1 VKIKFMDKYHA
12 ESTRRNRTPILEVL
26 KKEIEGSKKL
36 LEIGSGTGQHAV
48 YFSKK
53 LPQILWQTS
62 DRSINHESINYWI
75 KRYNLKNLLLPL
87 DIEIGVNEKNINDI
101 FDCVFSS
108 NTSHIMSL
116 ENVKRL
122 FALVGKVLNKN
133 GKFFLYGPFKINLEF
148 TTKSNED
155 FHQKLKAENKLM
167 GLRDIEELDNYAI
180 ENNMQN
186 HAFYEM
192 PANNYLSIWKK
203 LPV

>member
-1 VKIKFMDKYHA
+1 MDKYHA
-12 ESTRRNRTPILEVL
+12 ESTRRNRNPILEVL

-53 LPQILWQTS
+53 MPQILWQTS

-75 KRYNLKNLLLPL
+75 KRYSLKNLLLPL

-101 FDCVFSS
+101 FDCVFSP

-122 FALVGKVLNKN
+122 FALAGKVLNKN

>member
-1 VKIKFMDKYHA
+1 MDKYHA

-62 DRSINHESINYWI
+62 DRSMNHESINYWI

-122 FALVGKVLNKN
+122 FALVGKILNKN

-155 FHQKLKAENKLM
+155 FHEKLKAENKLM
-167 GLRDIEELDNYAI
+167 GLRDIEELDKYAI

>member
-1 VKIKFMDKYHA
+1 MDKYHA
-12 ESTRRNRTPILEVL
+12 ESTRRNRNPILGIL

-155 FHQKLKAENKLM
+155 FHEKLKAENKLM
-167 GLRDIEELDNYAI
+167 GLRDIEELDNFAT

>member
-1 VKIKFMDKYHA
+1 MDKYHA

-75 KRYNLKNLLLPL
+75 KKYNLKNLLLPL

-122 FALVGKVLNKN
+122 FELVGKVLNKN

-148 TTKSNED
+148 TTRSNED

-167 GLRDIEELDNYAI
+167 GLRDIEELDKYAI

-203 LPV
+203 LHV

>member
-1 VKIKFMDKYHA
+1 MDKYHA
-12 ESTRRNRTPILEVL
+12 ESTIRNRTPILEIL

-62 DRSINHESINYWI
+62 DRSINHESIIYWI
-75 KRYNLKNLLLPL
+75 KRYNLKNLLPPL
-87 DIEIGVNEKNINDI
+87 DLEIGLNEKNINDI

-155 FHQKLKAENKLM
+155 FHEKLKAENKLM
-167 GLRDIEELDNYAI
+167 GLRDIEELDKFAT

>member
-1 VKIKFMDKYHA
+1 MDKYHA
-12 ESTRRNRTPILEVL
+12 ESTRRNRNPILGIL
-26 KKEIEGSKKL
+26 KKEIKGSKKL
-36 LEIGSGTGQHAV
+36 LEIGSGTGQHAA

-53 LPQILWQTS
+53 MPQILWQTS

-75 KRYNLKNLLLPL
+75 KRYNLKNLLHPL

>member
-1 VKIKFMDKYHA
+1 MDKYHA

-87 DIEIGVNEKNINDI
+87 DIEIGVNEKNINDV

-155 FHQKLKAENKLM
+155 FHQKLKVENKLM

>member
-1 VKIKFMDKYHA
+1 MDKYHA

-62 DRSINHESINYWI
+62 DRSMNHESISYWI

>member
-1 VKIKFMDKYHA
+1 MDKYHA
-12 ESTRRNRTPILEVL
+12 ESTRRNRNPILEVL
-26 KKEIEGSKKL
+26 KKEIDGSKKL

-75 KRYNLKNLLLPL
+75 KRYNLKNLLHPL

>member
-1 VKIKFMDKYHA
+1 MDKYHA

-155 FHQKLKAENKLM
+155 FHEKLKAENKLM
-167 GLRDIEELDNYAI
+167 GLRDIEELDNFAT

>member
-1 VKIKFMDKYHA
+1 MDKYHA
-12 ESTRRNRTPILEVL
+12 ESTIRNRNPILGIL

-36 LEIGSGTGQHAV
+36 LEIGSGTGQHAA

-53 LPQILWQTS
+53 MPQILWQTS
-62 DRSINHESINYWI
+62 DRSMNHESIIYWI

-87 DIEIGVNEKNINDI
+87 DIEIGVNEKNINVI

-155 FHQKLKAENKLM
+155 FHEKLKAENKLM
-167 GLRDIEELDNYAI
+167 GLRDIEELDKFAT

>member
-1 VKIKFMDKYHA
+1 MDKYYA

-48 YFSKK
+48 YFSRK

-75 KRYNLKNLLLPL
+75 KRYNLKNLPLPL

-148 TTKSNED
+148 TTRSNED

-167 GLRDIEELDNYAI
+167 GLRDIEELDKYAI

>member
-1 VKIKFMDKYHA
+1 MDKYHA
-12 ESTRRNRTPILEVL
+12 ESTRRNRNPILEVL

-36 LEIGSGTGQHAV
+36 LEIGSGTGQHAA

-53 LPQILWQTS
+53 MPQILWQTS
-62 DRSINHESINYWI
+62 DRSMNHESIIYWI

-87 DIEIGVNEKNINDI
+87 DIEIGVNEKNINDV

-155 FHQKLKAENKLM
+155 FHEKLKAENKLM
-167 GLRDIEELDNYAI
+167 GLRDIEELDNFAT

>member
-1 VKIKFMDKYHA
+1 MDKYHA

-36 LEIGSGTGQHAV
+36 LEIGSGTGQHAA

-53 LPQILWQTS
+53 MPQILWQTS
-62 DRSINHESINYWI
+62 DRSMNHESIIYWI

-122 FALVGKVLNKN
+122 FALVGKILNKN

-155 FHQKLKAENKLM
+155 FHEKLKAENKLM
-167 GLRDIEELDNYAI
+167 GLRDIEELDNFAT

>member
-1 VKIKFMDKYHA
+1 MDKYHA
-12 ESTRRNRTPILEVL
+12 ESTRRNRNPILEVL

-75 KRYNLKNLLLPL
+75 KKYNLKNLLLPL
-87 DIEIGVNEKNINDI
+87 DIEIGVNEKNINDV

-155 FHQKLKAENKLM
+155 FHQKLKVENKLM

>member
-1 VKIKFMDKYHA
+1 MDKYHA

-155 FHQKLKAENKLM
+155 FHEKLKAENKLM
-167 GLRDIEELDNYAI
+167 GLRDIEELDKYAI

>member
-1 VKIKFMDKYHA
+1 MDKYHA
-12 ESTRRNRTPILEVL
+12 ESTRRNRNPILEVL

-75 KRYNLKNLLLPL
+75 KRYSLKNLLLPL
-87 DIEIGVNEKNINDI
+87 DIEIGVNEKNINDV

-148 TTKSNED
+148 TTRSNED

-167 GLRDIEELDNYAI
+167 GLRDIEELDSYAI

>member
-1 VKIKFMDKYHA
+1 MDKYHA
-12 ESTRRNRTPILEVL
+12 ESTRRNRNPILEVL

-75 KRYNLKNLLLPL
+75 KRYNLKNLPLPL
-87 DIEIGVNEKNINDI
+87 DIEIGVNEKNINDM

-122 FALVGKVLNKN
+122 FTLVGKVLNKN

-167 GLRDIEELDNYAI
+167 GLRDIEELDSYAI

>member
-1 VKIKFMDKYHA
+1 MDKYHA

-148 TTKSNED
+148 TTRSNED

-167 GLRDIEELDNYAI
+167 GLRDIEELDKYAI

>member
-1 VKIKFMDKYHA
+1 MDKYHA

-62 DRSINHESINYWI
+62 DRSMNHESINYWI

-167 GLRDIEELDNYAI
+167 GLRDIEELDNFAT

-186 HAFYEM
+186 HALYEM

>member
-1 VKIKFMDKYHA
+1 MDKYHA
-12 ESTRRNRTPILEVL
+12 ESTRRNRNPILEVL

-53 LPQILWQTS
+53 MPHILWQTS
-62 DRSINHESINYWI
+62 DRSINHETINYWI

-87 DIEIGVNEKNINDI
+87 DIEIGVNEKNINDV

>member
-1 VKIKFMDKYHA
+1 MDKYHA

-75 KRYNLKNLLLPL
+75 KRYNLKNLLHPL

-155 FHQKLKAENKLM
+155 FHEKLKAENKLM

>member
-1 VKIKFMDKYHA
+1 MDKYYA

-48 YFSKK
+48 YFSRK

-75 KRYNLKNLLLPL
+75 KRYNLKNLPLPL

-116 ENVKRL
+116 ENVKKL

-155 FHQKLKAENKLM
+155 FHQKLKVENKLI
-167 GLRDIEELDNYAI
+167 GLRDIEELYNYAI

>member
-1 VKIKFMDKYHA
+1 MDKYHA
-12 ESTRRNRTPILEVL
+12 ESTIRNRNPILGIL

-62 DRSINHESINYWI
+62 DCSINHESINYWI

-87 DIEIGVNEKNINDI
+87 DIEIGVNEKNINDV

-167 GLRDIEELDNYAI
+167 GLRDIEELDKYAI

-192 PANNYLSIWKK
+192 PANNYLSIWQK

>member
-1 VKIKFMDKYHA
+1 MDKYHA
-12 ESTRRNRTPILEVL
+12 ESTRRNRNPILEVL

-148 TTKSNED
+148 TTRSNED

-167 GLRDIEELDNYAI
+167 GLRDIEELDKYAI

>member
-1 VKIKFMDKYHA
+1 MDKYHA
-12 ESTRRNRTPILEVL
+12 ESTRRNRNPILEVL

-87 DIEIGVNEKNINDI
+87 DIEIGVNEKNINDV

>member
-1 VKIKFMDKYHA
+1 MDKYHA

-87 DIEIGVNEKNINDI
+87 DLEIGVNEKNINDI

-148 TTKSNED
+148 TTRSNED

-167 GLRDIEELDNYAI
+167 GLRDIEELDKYAI

>member
-1 VKIKFMDKYHA
+1 MDKYHA

-75 KRYNLKNLLLPL
+75 KKYNLKNLLLPL

-148 TTKSNED
+148 TTRSNED

-167 GLRDIEELDNYAI
+167 GLRDIEELDKYAM

>member
-1 VKIKFMDKYHA
+1 MDKYHA

-167 GLRDIEELDNYAI
+167 GLRDIEELDNFAI